1 MFLGCCRLLLKV
13 KHSFKNFNIVI
24 MEKIAL
30 LSYEKICI
38 MKVMI
43 LLWSAFSSK
52 YSVSAHPEPKLAFS
66 MDSAINTSGVYSK
79 PLT

>member
-1 MFLGCCRLLLKV
+1 MFLDCCRLLLKV

-24 MEKIAL
+24 MEKIAM

-38 MKVMI
+38 KQVMI

-52 YSVSAHPEPKLAFS
+52 YSVSVHPEPKLAFLIV
-66 MDSAINTSGVYSK
+66 SAIDTSGVYSK